1 MTKVAGAKKDA
12 EAAVNSILE
21 IITKALKEGNNNPD
35 WFCTFSVTWS
45 AARKERNLQT
55 GEEMKIP
62 TKKVTEFTPGKG
74 LRAAKK

>member
-1 MTKVAGAKKDA
+1 MAGTKKDA

-45 AARKERNLQT
+45 AARKGRNPQT
-55 GEEMKIP
+55 GEEMKIAA
-62 TKKVTEFTPGKG
+62 KNVTEFTPGKG